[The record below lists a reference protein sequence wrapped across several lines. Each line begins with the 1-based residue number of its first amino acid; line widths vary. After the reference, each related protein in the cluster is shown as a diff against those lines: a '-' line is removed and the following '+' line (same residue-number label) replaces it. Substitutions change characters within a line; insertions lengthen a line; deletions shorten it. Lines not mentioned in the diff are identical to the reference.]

1 MPHTCFPPLASAG
14 AKTSPLT
21 FHFNKVKLFT
31 ITSTNTMSLRSS
43 MQASRRVFQT
53 AASTHRSIVSSVCR
67 RSFSAGNEPAI
78 SDLSA
83 SYIALE
89 EKYGAHNYHPLPV
102 VLTKGEGM
110 CRCCLIRF
118 QFSFARVHIMWS
130 THHHTIPLTSSLV
143 YFPIQR
149 NPRLGCWRKQ
159 VLWFPLR

>member
-1 MPHTCFPPLASAG
+1 MNNIPIPISCHIRVSRHLQVQVQKHHPSLSFIC
-14 AKTSPLT
+14 
-21 FHFNKVKLFT
+21 NKVKLFT

-118 QFSFARVHIMWS
+118 QFSFARVHIM
-130 THHHTIPLTSSLV
+130 
-143 YFPIQR
+143 
-149 NPRLGCWRKQ
+149 
-159 VLWFPLR
+159 